1 MGVGGFRN
9 FPTPGKGF
17 VGPPKLI
24 GTLTHPKKCES
35 LRVVAQPRR
44 EVHYVRLAMLAR
56 LVRLG

>member
-1 MGVGGFRN
+1 MGEVGLGVGGFRN

-44 EVHYVRLAMLAR
+44 EVHYVRF
-56 LVRLG
+56 G